1 MKRDGKGILLKLLIP
16 AFIVLALLYCI
27 SARAGQITLT
37 NPQEEQTEN
46 GKTLCIY
53 QNSNYLFTYV
63 TKGKCPYAKTFD
75 TEDSEE

>member
-1 MKRDGKGILLKLLIP
+1 MVINMKQLMVLM
-16 AFIVLALLYCI
+16 LALV
-27 SARAGQITLT
+27 SVQANAGQITMT

-53 QNSNYLFTYV
+53 QNSIYTFTFI
-63 TKGKCPYAKTFD
+63 TKGSCPYAKTFD

>member
-1 MKRDGKGILLKLLIP
+1 MKQLMVLT
-16 AFIVLALLYCI
+16 LALLP
-27 SARAGQITLT
+27 ALANAGQITMT

-53 QNSNYLFTYV
+53 QNSNYTFTFI
-63 TKGKCPYAKTFD
+63 TKGACPYAKTID